1 MKALLKIV
9 LGFVFLVV
17 LLAGGAVALLLTVDP
32 NAYKPQIS
40 SAVKEATGRDF
51 TINGDINVM
60 FYPVLGFKVAGL
72 EMGNPSGFS
81 EKEFIK
87 AGEVQAGV
95 KILPLIDKKIE
106 VTTVSL
112 IEPQITVIKTAD
124 GKNNLE
130 MPKGEAAEASKV
142 SSGSEKLD
150 ISFEG
155 LEIKKG
161 KVTYIDKTTGKTTT
175 INPLNL
181 NIPSYASGREI
192 EVAADMMIQNPAPAK
207 PMSFDVSTTIK
218 PDLSKNEL
226 TFRNLKAHVDLGGAK
241 ASATA
246 GVVVNTKSET
256 ITISNLETGW
266 QGTSVKGNAT
276 VKGFK
281 QPSVTFDISSPSVD
295 LDALL
300 PKDQGQAKDND
311 KALLPV
317 EMLRTLT
324 LDGKVAI
331 GTLKASGLSMSDFK
345 VDVSARDGVL
355 KASPLTLNMY
365 DGTLNTDIQI
375 DARNASPSFT
385 LKGGLKSMEVGKL
398 LTAKMGQDYLTGVA
412 NVTFDLNARGN
423 SMNALNRSAG
433 GQLQFD
439 FGKGYINKWQLSRLM
454 NQAIA
459 YFETGK
465 LDQNAS
471 DKIYFTSLDAV
482 FTGQGGVFKNS
493 DLVLI
498 GPKSHAL
505 GSGSVNL
512 AAQSVDYTV
521 RVGGGDNPEKFA
533 KKSHLPVRMTG
544 PFSKPAYSIDMQ
556 ALMQDAVGQKIEEKI
571 EEKKEELFQ
580 DLFKKLDKK
589 SKKADPAPE
598 SVPESVPEAVAP
610 SSGEAAVPAP
620 VAPAVVE
627 APAAEAVAPAETPV
641 AAESAPAAVE
651 TAPEP
656 APSAPESVP
665 DAAPEVTAPVEAAPA
680 TEAPA
685 GQ

>member
-17 LLAGGAVALLLTVDP
+17 LLVGGAAALLLTVDP

-51 TINGDINVM
+51 VINGNINVM

-95 KILPLIDKKIE
+95 KILPLIEKKIE

-112 IEPQITVIKTAD
+112 IEPQITVIKTVD

-130 MPKGEAAEASKV
+130 MPKKDSAETATV

-218 PDLSKNEL
+218 PDLAKNEL

-300 PKDQGQAKDND
+300 PKDQGQAKNND

-331 GTLKASGLSMSDFK
+331 GTLKASSLSMSDFK

-365 DGTLNTDIQI
+365 EGTLTSDIQI

-465 LDQNAS
+465 LDQNVS

-589 SKKADPAPE
+589 SKKADP
-598 SVPESVPEAVAP
+598 VPESVPEAVAP

-620 VAPAVVE
+620 V
-627 APAAEAVAPAETPV
+627 VAP
-641 AAESAPAAVE
+641 PAAVE
-651 TAPEP
+651 TPAAEPVVPAESPATVEPALTPAAEAAPEP

>member
-9 LGFVFLVV
+9 LGLVFLVV
-17 LLAGGAVALLLTVDP
+17 LLVGGAAALLLTVDP

-40 SAVKEATGRDF
+40 SAVKDATGRDF
-51 TINGDINVM
+51 AINGNINVM

-72 EMGNPSGFS
+72 EMGNPAGFT

-95 KILPLIDKKIE
+95 KILPLIEKKIE

-112 IEPQITVIKTAD
+112 IEPQITVIKKAD

-130 MPKGEAAEASKV
+130 MPKGDTAPASSA
-142 SSGSEKLD
+142 SSGSGKLD
-150 ISFEG
+150 ITFEG
-155 LEIKKG
+155 IEIKKA
-161 KVTYIDKTTGKTTT
+161 KVTYIDKAAGKTTT

-181 NIPSYASGREI
+181 KIPSYASGREI

-218 PDLSKNEL
+218 PDLDKGEL

-266 QGTSVKGNAT
+266 QGTNVKGNAT

-281 QPSVTFDISSPSVD
+281 QPSVTFDMSSPSVD

-300 PKDQGQAKDND
+300 PKDQGQAKDDD

-324 LDGKVAI
+324 LDGKIAI

-345 VDVSARDGVL
+345 TKVSARDGVL
-355 KASPLTLNMY
+355 KASPLTLNTY
-365 DGTLNTDIQI
+365 DGTLASDIQI

-493 DLVLI
+493 DLILI

-589 SKKADPAPE
+589 SQKAAP
-598 SVPESVPEAVAP
+598 VPEAVVP
-610 SSGEAAVPAP
+610 SSGEAAAPALVP

-627 APAAEAVAPAETPV
+627 TPAAEAVAPVETPV
-641 AAESAPAAVE
+641 DAEPAPAPAVIE

-656 APSAPESVP
+656 VP
-665 DAAPEVTAPVEAAPA
+665 AAPEAAAPA
-680 TEAPA
+680 EATPAAEAPA

>member
-9 LGFVFLVV
+9 LGLVFLVV
-17 LLAGGAVALLLTVDP
+17 LLVGGAAALLLTVDP

-40 SAVKEATGRDF
+40 SAVKQATGRDF
-51 TINGDINVM
+51 AINGDINVM

-72 EMGNPSGFS
+72 EMGNPEGFS
-81 EKEFIK
+81 EKEFIR

-112 IEPQITVIKTAD
+112 IEPQITVIKKAD

-130 MPKGEAAEASKV
+130 MPKGDSAEAPAT
-142 SSGSEKLD
+142 GTGKLD

-155 LEIKKG
+155 LEIKKA
-161 KVTYIDKTTGKTTT
+161 KVTYIDKATGKTTT
-175 INPLNL
+175 ISPLNL
-181 NIPSYASGREI
+181 KIPSYASGREI
-192 EVAADMMIQNPAPAK
+192 EVAADMLIDNPAPAK

-218 PDLSKNEL
+218 PDLAKNEL

-256 ITISNLETGW
+256 ITITNLETGW

-276 VKGFK
+276 VKGFE
-281 QPSVTFDISSPSVD
+281 QPSVTFDMSSPSVD

-324 LDGKVAI
+324 LDGKVSI
-331 GTLKASGLSMSDFK
+331 GTLKVSGLSMSDFK
-345 VDVSARDGVL
+345 VDISARDGVL

-365 DGTLNTDIQI
+365 DGTLSTDIQI
-375 DARNASPSFT
+375 DVRNAAPSFT

-398 LTAKMGQDYLTGVA
+398 LTAKIGQDYLTGVA

-465 LDQNAS
+465 LDQNVS
-471 DKIYFTSLDAV
+471 DKIYFTSLDAI
-482 FTGQGGVFKNS
+482 FTGQGGIFKNS

-505 GSGSVNL
+505 GSGAVNL
-512 AAQSVDYTV
+512 GAQTVDYTV

-533 KKSHLPVRMTG
+533 KKSHLPVRMAG

-556 ALMQDAVGQKIEEKI
+556 ALMQDAVGQKIEGKI
-571 EEKKEELFQ
+571 EEKKEELIQ

-589 SKKADPAPE
+589 SKKAAPAPE
-598 SVPESVPEAVAP
+598 AVSP
-610 SSGEAAVPAP
+610 SSGDAAAPVSAP
-620 VAPAVVE
+620 VAPASVA
-627 APAAEAVAPAETPV
+627 APVAEPAAPAEI
-641 AAESAPAAVE
+641 PAV
-651 TAPEP
+651 
-656 APSAPESVP
+656 
-665 DAAPEVTAPVEAAPA
+665 DAAPELAPAVPESAPSPAPEAAAPA
-680 TEAPA
+680 DVAPTEEPPVA
-685 GQ
+685 Q